1 MQTYPTGYAESHRV
15 AEKIFREI
23 LPRHGMAVREEQ
35 IALCHEVLDT
45 LYNKEIS
52 LCEAGVGT
60 GKTLAYLVACILWQ
74 MNRPE
79 RMKLPI
85 VISTSSVALQ
95 DAILTEY
102 LPDLSAILLGEGIIR
117 EPITAV
123 VRKGKER
130 FVCDAR
136 LAERTALVHPK
147 RTREKNSLRIAEN
160 ILDMDHIPELS
171 HYDRCRICVPQSCPR
186 DCFMRLDCRY
196 QQYLRDSMKPDIQ
209 ICNHNYLLADASHR
223 LEDRPLLLRSYQALV
238 VDEAHKLPD
247 AARQMYTETL
257 SEADMNDLCLQ
268 LQQAHYLHL
277 AQRLRSAFLAFS
289 ILANADY
296 CGTAEYPQ
304 IITVGQLEAVEQIRK
319 SKTVTYSATLKP
331 FRKDMQCG
339 CCGARLYW
347 HPKSKQWVCREC
359 GMWSKPTQAEETFNS
374 IVEKLRWLQQ
384 NSELIHPP
392 AGKANVQSMEI
403 VLLDRE
409 IGQVL
414 LDAEPD
420 ADALITK
427 ILHRAELEY
436 EFCSAGDADPAT
448 MQIRKDCAEYKPT
461 DGFPHTFY
469 KEVVSKVILYRDTH
483 IEFKL
488 QNGQIV

>member
-1 MQTYPTGYAESHRV
+1 MKNRYLPFGYKIADGKIV
-15 AEKIFREI
+15 ADSEQVE
-23 LPRHGMAVREEQ
+23 AVRRIFDAYTAGQTFQQ
-35 IALCHEVLDT
+35 IADV
-45 LYNKEIS
+45 
-52 LCEAGVGT
+52 
-60 GKTLAYLVACILWQ
+60 
-74 MNRPE
+74 
-79 RMKLPI
+79 
-85 VISTSSVALQ
+85 
-95 DAILTEY
+95 
-102 LPDLSAILLGEGIIR
+102 LSAQDIPYR
-117 EPITAV
+117 S
-123 VRKGKER
+123 
-130 FVCDAR
+130 DAPR
-136 LAERTALVHPK
+136 WN
-147 RTREKNSLRIAEN
+147 KNMVSR
-160 ILDMDHIPELS
+160 
-171 HYDRCRICVPQSCPR
+171 
-186 DCFMRLDCRY
+186 
-196 QQYLRDSMKPDIQ
+196 
-209 ICNHNYLLADASHR
+209 
-223 LEDRPLLLRSYQALV
+223 
-238 VDEAHKLPD
+238 
-247 AARQMYTETL
+247 
-257 SEADMNDLCLQ
+257 
-268 LQQAHYLHL
+268 
-277 AQRLRSAFLAFS
+277 

-304 IITVGQLEAVEQIRK
+304 IITAGQLEAAEQIRK

-347 HPKSKQWVCREC
+347 HSKSNQWFCREC
-359 GMWSKPTQAEETFNS
+359 GMWSKPTQAKETFNS

-427 ILHRAELEY
+427 ILNRAELEY

-448 MQIRKDCAEYKPT
+448 MQIRKYCAEYKPT